1 MYALLVTDDPDDMA
15 ILSIALQRAGLAV
28 TTTRELE
35 PALQNWIERPV
46 DLILLALPG
55 QPVLELVR
63 RVRAETLVPLIAV
76 VDGLT
81 EKLHCDLL
89 NMGADLIIVPPFSA
103 KLLIAQVGSLM
114 RRAGTVPNFNLPNMQ
129 LGELT
134 LNPTNRAVEF
144 QGKPP
149 QRLTQLE
156 FRLLYTLV
164 LNRGQVI
171 PTETIVERVWGY
183 TGQGD
188 RDLIRGLVSRLRA
201 KIEPEPQS
209 PRYILTVSGVGYQF
223 KGDGD

>member
-1 MYALLVTDDPDDMA
+1 MYALLVTDDADDLA
-15 ILSIALQRAGLAV
+15 IFSMVLQRAGLAV
-28 TTTRELE
+28 TTANALE
-35 PALQNWIERPV
+35 PVLQSWIERPA
-46 DLILLALPG
+46 DLILLALPE
-55 QPVLELVR
+55 QPALDLVR
-63 RVRAETLVPLIAV
+63 SVRAETLAPLIVTIAMPN
-76 VDGLT
+76 
-81 EKLHCDLL
+81 EQLHCELL
-89 NMGADLIIVPPFSA
+89 NLGADLVIAPPFSV
-103 KLLIAQVGSLM
+103 KLLIAQIGVLV
-114 RRAGTVPNFNLPNMQ
+114 RRAGSVPNFSLPTMQ

-134 LNPTNRAVEF
+134 LNPTNRTIEIP
-144 QGKPP
+144 GKPA

-209 PRYILTVSGVGYQF
+209 PRYILTVSGIGYQF
-223 KGDGD
+223 RGDDG

>member
-35 PALQNWIERPV
+35 PALQNWIERPA
-46 DLILLALPG
+46 DLILLASPG

-81 EKLHCDLL
+81 ERLHCDLL
-89 NMGADLIIVPPFSA
+89 NSGADLIIVPPFSA
-103 KLLIAQVGSLM
+103 KLLIAQVGVLM
-114 RRAGTVPNFNLPNMQ
+114 RRAGTAPNFNLPNMQ
-129 LGELT
+129 LGQLT